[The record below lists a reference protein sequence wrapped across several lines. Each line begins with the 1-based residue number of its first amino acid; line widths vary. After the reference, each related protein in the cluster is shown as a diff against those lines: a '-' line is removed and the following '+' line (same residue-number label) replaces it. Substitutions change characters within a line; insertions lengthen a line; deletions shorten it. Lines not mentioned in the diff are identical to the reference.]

1 MPAYVI
7 VSYDLTDEKGYQD
20 YVAGVM
26 PILQKYGAEVLV
38 AGAPSET
45 PEGPALAR
53 HVVLRFAV
61 VKAARGF
68 YNDPG
73 YVPVRQLRWNA
84 TKNGSLA
91 IVNGFEPPQ
100 G

>member
-1 MPAYVI
+1 MYAYVI
-7 VSYDLTDEKGYQD
+7 VSYDLIDEKGYGD

-26 PILQKYGAEVLV
+26 PLLQKYGAEVLV
-38 AGAPSET
+38 AGPPSET
-45 PEGPALAR
+45 PEGPARTR
-53 HVVLRFAV
+53 HVVLRFPDEE
-61 VKAARGF
+61 AARGF
-68 YNDPG
+68 YTDPG

-84 TKNGSLA
+84 TQNGSLV